1 LAIVGEVRGFRGEDV
16 YILFISAGKTL
27 FSTRQYRIQILGIKQ
42 TRAIVWLNPFG
53 RDMKYMS
60 ALPKYSTEST
70 GENRL
75 LRVLFVEDSLADAFL
90 LERALTRG
98 GFRVSC
104 DRVDTAEAMT
114 RALNEREWD
123 LVLADHSMPQFSA
136 PEALQL
142 LKQKGLDLPFIIVSG
157 HIEEETAVWAMNSGA
172 HDYIM
177 KDRLARL
184 VPAVQR
190 ELREAEVRRART
202 KSEEELRRAHEEL
215 ELRVEKRTADLRAAN
230 QKLRDVLE
238 ERKRLENELLE
249 IAENERR
256 RIGFDLHD
264 DLGQKLTGM
273 LLIARALEQR
283 LVRKND
289 PEGEEARRIC
299 ELIEQLVHHTH
310 NLAHHFSAIDAT
322 GGDLAEVLSGLA
334 ATVVKMFNLPC
345 EFTVSGEIPTLPG
358 NTSAQFY
365 KIAQE
370 AISNA
375 IKHGKASCVWMSVV
389 CHPHKLLFT
398 IKNDGVPF
406 SPPANPKARMGLRT
420 MNYRANTIGA
430 TFEIKPNQKNG
441 TIVSCVLPLKNGVK
455 PHRNGSNGSGE
466 NGTEKILSGAAV
478 EVVVHAH

>member
-1 LAIVGEVRGFRGEDV
+1 MSSVKRDFMSTDPRRSDGGSGE
-16 YILFISAGKTL
+16 S
-27 FSTRQYRIQILGIKQ
+27 
-42 TRAIVWLNPFG
+42 
-53 RDMKYMS
+53 
-60 ALPKYSTEST
+60 
-70 GENRL
+70 RL

-98 GFRVSC
+98 GLRVIC

-114 RALNEREWD
+114 RALEEREWD
-123 LVLADHSMPQFSA
+123 LILADHSMPQFSA

-157 HIEEETAVWAMNSGA
+157 HIEEETAVWAMSSGA

-184 VPAVQR
+184 VPAVER
-190 ELREAEVRRART
+190 ELREAEVRRARA

-215 ELRVEKRTADLRAAN
+215 ELRVEKRTAALKEAN

-264 DLGQKLTGM
+264 DLGQKLTGV
-273 LLIARALEQR
+273 LLISRALEQR
-283 LVRKND
+283 LGRENHREV
-289 PEGEEARRIC
+289 EEVRRIC
-299 ELIEQLVHHTH
+299 ELIEQTVLHTH
-310 NLAHHFSAIDAT
+310 NLAHHFSSIDAN
-322 GGDLAEVLSGLA
+322 GGDLGDVLNGLS
-334 ATVVKMFNLPC
+334 ATVVKMFGIPC
-345 EFTVSGEIPTLPG
+345 ELAVKGEIPPLPED
-358 NTSAQFY
+358 TSAQFY

-389 CHPHKLLFT
+389 SSAHKLIFT
-398 IKNDGVPF
+398 IRNDGVPF

-430 TFEIKPNQKNG
+430 TFEIKPNHKNG
-441 TIVSCVLPLKNGVK
+441 TIVSCVLPLKNGAK
-455 PHRNGSNGSGE
+455 SHRNGSNGVEAES
-466 NGTEKILSGAAV
+466 NGAGDFESEAAV
-478 EVVVHAH
+478 V

>member
-1 LAIVGEVRGFRGEDV
+1 
-16 YILFISAGKTL
+16 
-27 FSTRQYRIQILGIKQ
+27 
-42 TRAIVWLNPFG
+42 
-53 RDMKYMS
+53 MS
-60 ALPKYSTEST
+60 ALLKHSKEVPV
-70 GENRL
+70 ENRL

-98 GFRVSC
+98 GLRVTC
-104 DRVDTAEAMT
+104 DRVDTAGAMT
-114 RALNEREWD
+114 RALDQREWD
-123 LVLADHSMPQFSA
+123 LVLADHSMPEFSA
-136 PEALQL
+136 PEALQI

-177 KDRLARL
+177 KDGLARL

-190 ELREAEVRRART
+190 ELREAEVRRARAR
-202 KSEEELRRAHEEL
+202 SEEELRRAHEEL
-215 ELRVEKRTADLRAAN
+215 ELRVEKRTADLKAAN
-230 QKLRDVLE
+230 QKLHDVLE
-238 ERKRLENELLE
+238 ERKQLENELLE

-283 LVRKND
+283 LTRKHD
-289 PEGEEARRIC
+289 SESEEAKRIC
-299 ELIEQLVHHTH
+299 ELIEQSVHHTH
-310 NLAHHFSAIDAT
+310 NLAHHFSSIDAT
-322 GGDLAEVLSGLA
+322 GGDLAEVLNGLA
-334 ATVVKMFNLPC
+334 ATVVKMFGIPC
-345 EFTVSGEIPTLPG
+345 EFTVKGEIPELPE
-358 NTSAQFY
+358 NTNAQFY

-389 CHPHKLLFT
+389 SSPQRLVFT
-398 IKNDGVPF
+398 IRNDGVPF

-430 TFEIKPNQKNG
+430 TFEIRPNQKNG
-441 TIVSCVLPLKNGVK
+441 TIVSCVLTLKSGIK
-455 PHRNGSNGSGE
+455 AHRNGSGMNV
-466 NGTEKILSGAAV
+466 TEKILSGAGV
-478 EVVVHAH
+478 GN